1 MKKNKMNELRKRN
14 IDFRYDLVIENKYT
28 LKCDYNLNSPFG
40 FSMNRQLTDRTI
52 MSGYRKG
59 GDENG

>member
-1 MKKNKMNELRKRN
+1 MKKNKMNELRKRS

-28 LKCDYNLNSPFG
+28 LKCDYNLNYPFG
-40 FSMNRQLTDRTI
+40 FSMNQQCTDRTI

-59 GDENG
+59 CEENG